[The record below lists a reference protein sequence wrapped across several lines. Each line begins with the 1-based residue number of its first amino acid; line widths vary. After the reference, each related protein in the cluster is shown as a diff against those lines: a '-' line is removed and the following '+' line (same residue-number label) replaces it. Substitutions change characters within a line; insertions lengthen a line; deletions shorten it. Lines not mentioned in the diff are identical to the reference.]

1 MDIKNF
7 LDGVCKEIKYESVRK
22 PISEELESHIQ
33 EIKED
38 YIKLEG
44 LEENVAEEKAIKQMG
59 EPNEIGKKLNKIH
72 RPKFDWKLMILVGVL
87 MGFGIFI
94 SAIKQSELSNSYI
107 GNTIIYMIVGLI
119 IGIAIYFF
127 DYRKLKKYSNVIY
140 VLASIILLLPL
151 IRIRVFY

>member
-7 LDGVCKEIKYESVRK
+7 LDGVCKEIKYEPVRK

-72 RPKFDWKLMILVGVL
+72 RPKLDWKLMILVGVL

-127 DYRKLKKYSNVIY
+127 DYQKLKKYSNVIY